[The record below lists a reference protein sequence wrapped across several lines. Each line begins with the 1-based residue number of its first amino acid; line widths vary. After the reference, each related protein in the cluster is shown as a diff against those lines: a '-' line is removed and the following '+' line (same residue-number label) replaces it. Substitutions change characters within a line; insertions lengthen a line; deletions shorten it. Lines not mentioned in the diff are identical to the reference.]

1 MDSATEFLF
10 GRDVG
15 SLSAKIPY
23 PATAAH
29 LNKSSFYNHSSTIF
43 AKAFTEGQNFTAQ
56 RSYRGN
62 EWPLLEFWS
71 DKVVPLREVMDKYTE
86 PLMEEALA
94 RRNLELSE
102 NGADIKDDTSE
113 TLLAHLVKHTQGKE
127 SLSNPLLHYLMFF
140 LGTLDKS
147 ILKDEVVLIFEA

>member
-15 SLSAKIPY
+15 SLSAKLPY
-23 PATAAH
+23 PASAAH
-29 LNKSSFYNHSSTIF
+29 LNKPSFYNHSSTIF
-43 AKAFTEGQNFTAQ
+43 AKAFTEGQEFTAQ

-71 DKVVPLREVMDKYTE
+71 DKIVPLRKIMDKYTE

-94 RRNLELSE
+94 RRNLEFES
-102 NGADIKDDTSE
+102 GADVKDDGSG

-127 SLSNPLLHYLMFF
+127 SPLNLLRH
-140 LGTLDKS
+140 
-147 ILKDEVVLIFEA
+147 

>member
-23 PATAAH
+23 PSTAAH

-43 AKAFTEGQNFTAQ
+43 AKAFSEGQNFTVQ

-71 DKVVPLREVMDKYTE
+71 DKVVPLREVIDKFTE
-86 PLMEEALA
+86 PLMEEAIA

-102 NGADIKDDTSE
+102 NGADVKDDASE
-113 TLLAHLVKHTQGKE
+113 TLLAHLVKHTQGKD
-127 SLSNPLLHYLMFF
+127 SLSNPPLRHCLMFF
-140 LGTLDKS
+140 FGTLQKRIS
-147 ILKDEVVLIFEA
+147 